1 MNFTKPNIVIS
12 KCLEFEACRYD
23 GQIINNKFIKKL
35 KKFVNFTPVCPEVE
49 IGLGIPRDTIR
60 IVESE
65 KRKLLYQ
72 PETGKDFSKKMN
84 NFSKKFIKN
93 INQQVDGFILKADS
107 PSCAVTTAKVY
118 PRIGNV
124 ASIRRDSGLF
134 TKHVLDNFPNYPIEE
149 DKRLN
154 NVFLREHFYTT
165 IFTISEF
172 KKIKS
177 MNHLYNF
184 HAKHKY
190 LFMSHNQRLLRTMGN
205 IAANKENL
213 KINQVL
219 KLYYDN
225 LLLMFSKKSRIPKNI
240 NTQMHVMGYF
250 KKMLSRKEKN
260 HFLNLLDTYKN
271 KKIPIS
277 TVNNILISWINRF
290 GNEYLEK
297 QSFFSPFPL
306 ELIEED
312 KSRFL

>member
-1 MNFTKPNIVIS
+1 MKYSKPKIIIS

-35 KKFVNFTPVCPEVE
+35 KKFVDCTPICPEVE

-60 IVESE
+60 IVENE
-65 KRKLLYQ
+65 KKSLLYQ

-84 NFSKKFIKN
+84 SFSKKYIKN
-93 INQQVDGFILKADS
+93 INQVDGFILKADS
-107 PSCAVTTAKVY
+107 PSCAVTTAKIY

-134 TKHVLDNFPNYPIEE
+134 TKHILENYPNYPIEE

-154 NVFLREHFYTT
+154 NVFLREHFYTS

-172 KKIKS
+172 KNI
-177 MNHLYNF
+177 NTFNGLYNF

-190 LFMSHNQRLLRTMGN
+190 LFMSYNQKLLTIMGN

-213 KINQVL
+213 KIEKVL
-219 KLYYDN
+219 KLYHDN
-225 LLLMFSKKSRIPKNI
+225 LLLMFSKRSRIPRNI

-250 KKMLSRKEKN
+250 KKMLTSKEKA
-260 HFLNLLDTYKN
+260 HFLKLLDTYKD

-297 QSFFSPFPL
+297 QSFFAPFPL

>member
-1 MNFTKPNIVIS
+1 MKYSKPKIIIS

-35 KKFVNFTPVCPEVE
+35 KKFIDFTPICPEVE
-49 IGLGIPRDTIR
+49 IGLEIPRDTIR
-60 IVESE
+60 IVENE
-65 KRKLLYQ
+65 KKSILYQ

-84 NFSKKFIKN
+84 SFSKKYIKN
-93 INQQVDGFILKADS
+93 INQVDGFILKSDS
-107 PSCAVTTAKVY
+107 PSCAVTTAKIY
-118 PRIGNV
+118 SRIGNV

-134 TKHVLDNFPNYPIEE
+134 TKHILENYPNYPIEE

-154 NVFLREHFYTT
+154 NVFLREHFYTS

-172 KKIKS
+172 KNI
-177 MNHLYNF
+177 NTFNDLYNF

-190 LFMSHNQRLLRTMGN
+190 LFMSYNQKLLTIMGN
-205 IAANKENL
+205 IAANKENF
-213 KINQVL
+213 KIEKVL
-219 KLYYDN
+219 KLYHDN
-225 LLLMFSKKSRIPKNI
+225 LLLMFSKRSRIPRNI

-250 KKMLSRKEKN
+250 KKILTSKEKS
-260 HFLNLLDTYKN
+260 HFLKLLDTYKD

-290 GNEYLEK
+290 GNEYLGN
-297 QSFFSPFPL
+297 QSFFAPFPL

>member
-1 MNFTKPNIVIS
+1 MKYSRPKIVIS

-23 GQIINNKFIKKL
+23 GQIINNKFIVKL
-35 KKFVNFTPVCPEVE
+35 KKFVDFTPVCPEVE
-49 IGLGIPRDTIR
+49 IGLGIPRNTIR
-60 IVESE
+60 IVENK

-72 PETGKDFSKKMN
+72 PETDKDFSREMN

-93 INQQVDGFILKADS
+93 INQVDGFILKAKS
-107 PSCAVTTAKVY
+107 PSCAVNTAKIY
-118 PRIGNV
+118 SHTGNV
-124 ASIRRDSGLF
+124 ASIRKDSGLF
-134 TKHVLDNFPNYPIEE
+134 TKHILDNYQNYPIEE
-149 DKRLN
+149 EKRLN
-154 NVFLREHFYTT
+154 NVFLREHFYTS

-172 KKIKS
+172 KNI
-177 MNHLYNF
+177 NTFNDLYNF

-190 LFMSHNQRLLRTMGN
+190 LFMSYNQKLLTIMGN

-213 KINQVL
+213 KIKKVL
-219 KLYYDN
+219 KLYYDS
-225 LLLMFSKKSRIPKNI
+225 LLLMFSKKSRIPRNI

-250 KKMLSRKEKN
+250 KKMLSSKEKS
-260 HFLNLLDTYKN
+260 HFLKLLNTYKD

-277 TVNNILISWINRF
+277 TVNNILISWISRF
-290 GNEYLEK
+290 RNEYLEK